1 MDQSKSKGIAL
12 VSGVVCAICVVLFMQ
27 SVQGGAEAQRAEVLA
42 KYGGSQ
48 VDVLVAK
55 RDISAGE
62 RVEPSMIESR
72 SWVSDLLPDGALRS
86 SENVAGLVAS
96 SSICRGEVLLQKRF
110 AESKGQLSVPQGTTA
125 VSVPAKA
132 VQAVGGG
139 LSAGMYVDIY
149 ATGGSKTSIIAKD
162 VQVLAVSENG
172 SGVSSSSSWVTV
184 AVEDKLVQQL
194 VAAANTSELYFS
206 LPGDPSPESEEAGSK

>member
-1 MDQSKSKGIAL
+1 MDQSKSKVIAL

-86 SENVAGLVAS
+86 SE

-110 AESKGQLSVPQGTTA
+110 VESKGQLSVPQGTTA

-162 VQVLAVSENG
+162 IQVLAVSENG